1 MQSVSWEPNPRTQ
14 NSPSTPMTPIT
25 NQSLL
30 HLALLFSSWL
40 SVRALIW
47 LDHPAGK
54 IPWLFLLLST
64 LKLQSK
70 CQKPP
75 PHYFSTFD
83 TELPVTHS
91 LLGLFL
97 CYLPA
102 SGSTAA
108 ALFFLPLLWL
118 EHTRCP
124 YSSRNL
130 TSNFKQIHTNT
141 YYTYTIHTLYWNDS
155 PCTRLTCIRKETG
168 VQNSFLI
175 NIATGEG
182 KAGSKRFRWL
192 DICQLSFFGTFSWT
206 GTKWV
211 NYASSGNKTGIP
223 EKPIRMQDPLHLAY
237 SRSQPF
243 NNVTHDHDQFM
254 NAAIAKARSYIPA
267 KMKRWSEWVCDHE
280 TPFLFR
286 LWW

>member
-1 MQSVSWEPNPRTQ
+1 MSKAPSPLLSYFWHRAPSHPLTVRSVSV
-14 NSPSTPMTPIT
+14 
-25 NQSLL
+25 
-30 HLALLFSSWL
+30 L
-40 SVRALIW
+40 S
-47 LDHPAGK
+47 
-54 IPWLFLLLST
+54 
-64 LKLQSK
+64 
-70 CQKPP
+70 
-75 PHYFSTFD
+75 
-83 TELPVTHS
+83 
-91 LLGLFL
+91 
-97 CYLPA
+97 PA
-102 SGSTAA
+102 SGSTVA

-124 YSSRNL
+124 FSSKNL
-130 TSNFKQIHTNT
+130 TGNFRQIHTN
-141 YYTYTIHTLYWNDS
+141 IHTRILYILKQS
-155 PCTRLTCIRKETG
+155 VLLYKVGKETG

-192 DICQLSFFGTFSWT
+192 DICQLSFFGAFSWT

-211 NYASSGNKTGIP
+211 NYATSGNKTGNI
-223 EKPIRMQDPLHLAY
+223 EKPIRMQDALHFGY

-267 KMKRWSEWVCDHE
+267 KMKRLSEWVCDHE

>member
-1 MQSVSWEPNPRTQ
+1 MIISQSIDLVGPPRRQNSLTFFTAFYVETPIKVSKAPSTLLFYFWHRAPSHPLTVRSVS
-14 NSPSTPMTPIT
+14 
-25 NQSLL
+25 
-30 HLALLFSSWL
+30 
-40 SVRALIW
+40 V
-47 LDHPAGK
+47 
-54 IPWLFLLLST
+54 
-64 LKLQSK
+64 
-70 CQKPP
+70 
-75 PHYFSTFD
+75 
-83 TELPVTHS
+83 
-91 LLGLFL
+91 
-97 CYLPA
+97 PA

-108 ALFFLPLLWL
+108 ALFFLPRLWL

-192 DICQLSFFGTFSWT
+192 DICQLSFFGAFSWT

-211 NYASSGNKTGIP
+211 NYATSGNKTGNI
-223 EKPIRMQDPLHLAY
+223 EKPIRMQDALHFAY

-286 LWW
+286 SWW

>member
-1 MQSVSWEPNPRTQ
+1 MV
-14 NSPSTPMTPIT
+14 
-25 NQSLL
+25 
-30 HLALLFSSWL
+30 
-40 SVRALIW
+40 
-47 LDHPAGK
+47 
-54 IPWLFLLLST
+54 
-64 LKLQSK
+64 
-70 CQKPP
+70 
-75 PHYFSTFD
+75 
-83 TELPVTHS
+83 
-91 LLGLFL
+91 
-97 CYLPA
+97 
-102 SGSTAA
+102 A

-124 YSSRNL
+124 FSSKNL
-130 TSNFKQIHTNT
+130 TGNFRQIHTNINT
-141 YYTYTIHTLYWNDS
+141 RILYILKQS
-155 PCTRLTCIRKETG
+155 VLLYKVGKETG